1 MQTMLFIS
9 LGGVAFCAVSAYLTW
24 SISIHRYVEVYR
36 GNPALFFLPWAP
48 LVDARKARKIAK
60 WLNQRPTHLKLYRAF
75 ELSAV
80 VFAVASIVLAILLQ
94 GEWRP

>member
-1 MQTMLFIS
+1 MQMMLFIS
-9 LGGVAFCAVSAYLTW
+9 LGGVAFCAVAAYLTW

-60 WLNQRPTHLKLYRAF
+60 WLHHSPTALKLYRAF
-75 ELSAV
+75 ELSAL
-80 VFAVASIVLAILLQ
+80 VFAVASIVLAIIWQAQSRL
-94 GEWRP
+94 